1 MDTIFNIDEFDRSI
15 RSDAPLY
22 PTDWDADWDEP
33 TEPPTEENELPED
46 DDAAVVFPYPDEPW
60 DDEEVAD

>member
-1 MDTIFNIDEFDRSI
+1 MDTRFNIDEFDRSI

-33 TEPPTEENELPED
+33 TEPPHEHDEIAED
-46 DDAAVVFPYPDEPW
+46 DDTAAIPYPDEPW
-60 DDEEVAD
+60 DDETVAD

>member
-1 MDTIFNIDEFDRSI
+1 MDTLFNIDEFDRSI

-33 TEPPTEENELPED
+33 TEPPHEDDEIPED
-46 DDAAVVFPYPDEPW
+46 DDTAAIPYPAEPW
-60 DDEEVAD
+60 DDEEDVAD

>member
-1 MDTIFNIDEFDRSI
+1 MDTPFNIDEFDRSI

-33 TEPPTEENELPED
+33 TEPPHEDDEIPED
-46 DDAAVVFPYPDEPW
+46 DDAAVDFPYPDEPW
-60 DDEEVAD
+60 DDETVAD

>member
-1 MDTIFNIDEFDRSI
+1 MDTRFNIDEFDRSI

-33 TEPPTEENELPED
+33 TEPPHEDDEIPED
-46 DDAAVVFPYPDEPW
+46 DDTAAIPYPDEPW

>member
-1 MDTIFNIDEFDRSI
+1 MDTRFNIDEFDRSI

-33 TEPPTEENELPED
+33 TEPPHEHDEIPED
-46 DDAAVVFPYPDEPW
+46 DDTAVTFPYPDEPW